1 MEKLSIDVGSPS
13 PAIAAPGRRP
23 IPPLCCFECQ
33 RQDLRGNF
41 ALETLSIVARQVL
54 TLTLNAMKHDK
65 ASISVFSL
73 PLYAMVWTQPN
84 RTRTRKNAVHFVCT
98 PRTTCDTSKLVSS
111 PLGGALIVRIIYSGI
126 HSWEKNKRRLFT
138 GFTHFNGLHMNSRAR
153 LLPFS
158 HISVSVWSS
167 ILLQLHGR
175 LMSGRAA
182 LWGLLIGSTPE
193 NLVANRRNEKVTRN
207 HLVGLNWC
215 TLRSDFS
222 ISLWW
227 RWGRW
232 RIKPND

>member
-1 MEKLSIDVGSPS
+1 MLVATTLRCCKRPPTSCAIALFHRRPWFWSYGSNYHHCCSLPIMEKLSIDVGSPS

-126 HSWEKNKRRLFT
+126 HSWEKQQTPPLHRLHTF
-138 GFTHFNGLHMNSRAR
+138 
-153 LLPFS
+153 
-158 HISVSVWSS
+158 
-167 ILLQLHGR
+167 
-175 LMSGRAA
+175 
-182 LWGLLIGSTPE
+182 
-193 NLVANRRNEKVTRN
+193 
-207 HLVGLNWC
+207 
-215 TLRSDFS
+215 
-222 ISLWW
+222 
-227 RWGRW
+227 
-232 RIKPND
+232 